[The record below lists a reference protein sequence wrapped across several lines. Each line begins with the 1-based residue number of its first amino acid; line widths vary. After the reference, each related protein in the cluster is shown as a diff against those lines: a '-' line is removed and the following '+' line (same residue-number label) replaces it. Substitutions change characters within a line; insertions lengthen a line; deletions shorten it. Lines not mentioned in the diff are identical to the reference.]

1 MRLPDGRTLDHREM
15 GRDPRGYPVVNN
27 HGGLMCGMDIEPAD
41 ATAKELKLR
50 IISPDRPGVG
60 DFDTACSGR
69 TTGDWPADVGG
80 RRRGLGI
87 DECGAFGWSLGSDY
101 ALALG
106 AAGVANRVVVVG
118 GMPPSTP
125 ERLARLNRTDRVLSR
140 LSQRHPS
147 TARAAFVTMRTV
159 AGLTHDATARM
170 SGVDAD
176 AVRGLTQFPDWMR
189 HALQQPQGMVE
200 EYRAMCR
207 PWGFDVAHVGC
218 PVDVWHGTQDEYV
231 PLDLG
236 RELAQQLPHATMHEV
251 ADAGHFLAYSGWA
264 DVLAPFATPAR
275 PAG

>member
-1 MRLPDGRTLDHREM
+1 MRLPDGRTLDHREY
-15 GRDPRGYPVVNN
+15 GDPHGYPVVNN

-41 ATAKELKLR
+41 ATAKELGLR

-60 DFDTACSGR
+60 DSTQLSGR
-69 TTGDWPADVGG
+69 TTGDWPADVGALLQS
-80 RRRGLGI
+80 LGI

-106 AAGVANRVVVVG
+106 AAGVANQVVVVG

-140 LSQRHPS
+140 LSQQHPA

-251 ADAGHFLAYSGWA
+251 ADAGHFLAYSRWA

>member
-1 MRLPDGRTLDHREM
+1 MRLPDGRTLDHREY
-15 GRDPRGYPVVNN
+15 GDPHGYPVVNN

-60 DFDTACSGR
+60 DSTQLSGR
-69 TTGDWPADVGG
+69 TTGDWPADVGALLQS
-80 RRRGLGI
+80 LGI

-140 LSQRHPS
+140 LSQQHPA

-176 AVRGLTQFPDWMR
+176 TVRGLTQFPDWMR
-189 HALQQPQGMVE
+189 HALEQPQGMVE

-207 PWGFDVAHVGC
+207 PWGFDVADVGC

-236 RELAQQLPHATMHEV
+236 RELAEQLPLATLHEV
-251 ADAGHFLAYSGWA
+251 AGAGHFLAYSRWA

>member
-1 MRLPDGRTLDHREM
+1 MRLPDGRTLDHREY
-15 GRDPRGYPVVNN
+15 GDPRGYPVVNN

-60 DFDTACSGR
+60 DSTQLSGR
-69 TTGDWPADVGG
+69 TTGDWPADVGALLQS
-80 RRRGLGI
+80 LGI

>member
-1 MRLPDGRTLDHREM
+1 VRLPDGRTLDHREY
-15 GRDPRGYPVVNN
+15 GDPSGYPVVNN

-60 DFDTACSGR
+60 DSTQLSGR
-69 TTGDWPADVGG
+69 TTGDWPADVGALL
-80 RRRGLGI
+80 RSLGI

-140 LSQRHPS
+140 LSQQHPA

-170 SGVDAD
+170 SGVDE
-176 AVRGLTQFPDWMR
+176 
-189 HALQQPQGMVE
+189 QPQGMVE

-207 PWGFDVAHVGC
+207 PWGFDVADVGC
-218 PVDVWHGTQDEYV
+218 PVDVWHGTQDDYV
-231 PLDLG
+231 PIDLG